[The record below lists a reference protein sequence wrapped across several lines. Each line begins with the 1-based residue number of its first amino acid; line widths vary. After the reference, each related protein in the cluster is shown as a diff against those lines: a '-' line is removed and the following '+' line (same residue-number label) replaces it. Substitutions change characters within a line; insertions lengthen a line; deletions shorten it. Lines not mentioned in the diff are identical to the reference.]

1 MKNIIALLSVAILAT
16 ALLALAAD
24 DAKPV
29 LRPTQKLMQAR
40 KSWLASMNANLKTK
54 QFEAVVK
61 DADDLSAQ
69 TKQVADSQT
78 NPLGKE
84 LDMAI
89 SSLAKEISVAAVNQ
103 DSDTV
108 KAKLGTIREKCSECH
123 TKIRD
128 RQ

>member
-1 MKNIIALLSVAILAT
+1 MKKIIALLSVAILAT

-69 TKQVADSQT
+69 AKQVADSQT
-78 NPLGKE
+78 NPLGKD

-128 RQ
+128 KQ